1 MRIVPK
7 GGLKDLKTRTTDN
20 GLQCSYNQ
28 RQRQRQKIENTRTKI
43 AERNAREEKGN
54 RIKRKEKKREKT
66 EKSIEGKD
74 FEKLER
80 KGKEK
85 IKKYKEN

>member
-1 MRIVPK
+1 MREEK
-7 GGLKDLKTRTTDN
+7 GNK
-20 GLQCSYNQ
+20 
-28 RQRQRQKIENTRTKI
+28 
-43 AERNAREEKGN
+43 EKGN

-74 FEKLER
+74 FLKLER

-85 IKKYKEN
+85 MKKYKEK